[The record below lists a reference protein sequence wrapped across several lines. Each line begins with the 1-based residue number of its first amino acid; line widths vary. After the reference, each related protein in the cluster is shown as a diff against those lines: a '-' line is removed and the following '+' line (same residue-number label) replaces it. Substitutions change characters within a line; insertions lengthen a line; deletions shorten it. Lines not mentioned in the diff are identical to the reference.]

1 MAMTVA
7 EIQAAN
13 AGIYAGAG
21 KRRYP
26 DSSYVCDLALG
37 TLPEWAIE
45 IKLAR
50 LSRDNGA
57 YEDAAI
63 KKIPSPYPEVRSAVT
78 DCASWLEAALPGDA
92 RS

>member
-7 EIQAAN
+7 EMQAAN

-26 DSSYVCDLALG
+26 DSSQVCDLALG

-45 IKLAR
+45 IKIAR
-50 LSRDNGA
+50 LGRGNGT

-63 KKIPSPYPEVRSAVT
+63 KKVPSPYPEVRSAVT
-78 DCASWLEAALPGDA
+78 DCAKLA
-92 RS
+92 RSRFAGRC